1 MIDHHRHG
9 QQGLLAWSGCLVTGL
24 VAAVI
29 TNAALAAEMRPGAID
44 AAEASKKTLSREK
57 PTPGGVRLQV
67 LLDRARFSP
76 GEIDGRF
83 GENAK
88 KALRAYEE
96 AQQLPVSDDV
106 TADVWRK
113 LTADGRPVT
122 MNYTIAEE
130 DVAGPFLKKLP
141 AKMDD
146 MKDIPKLSYG
156 SPREGLAEKFHM
168 SEDLLSDLNP
178 GRHFDRV
185 GEAIVVID
193 VGAEQNAEK
202 AAKVEVDKSQQ
213 TVKLF
218 DKSNALIGFYPA
230 TIGSEEKP
238 SHLRHLE
245 GDRDRPQSDIPLQ
258 PGLPL
263 QGHSFP
269 QAVHDQARPEQSSRF
284 DVDQSLRRRLRDPW
298 HAVPG
303 KGLQVGIA
311 RLRQAYELGRRT
323 CRGTA
328 LQGHAR
334 GIRRAREVT
343 HCLQVCD
350 CLRRGKH
357 ASQGYGRHSDSCTIE
372 FAAPSHVLP
381 DLCDTD
387 MAPPRNIAA
396 SPLLRRSASRSILLG
411 TKPMGVRFVLRG

>member
-1 MIDHHRHG
+1 VIDHHRRR

-24 VAAVI
+24 VATVI

-44 AAEASKKTLSREK
+44 AAEASKKTLSKEK

-193 VGAEQNAEK
+193 VGTEQNAEK
-202 AAKVEVDKSQQ
+202 AATVEVDKSQQ

-218 DKSNALIGFYPA
+218 DKSNALIGFFPA
-230 TIGSEEKP
+230 TVGSEEKP
-238 SHLRHLE
+238 SPSGTLKVTE
-245 GDRDRPQSDIPLQ
+245 IDRNPTYRYNPAYHFKGVHSRKPFTIRPGPNNPVGSMWINL
-258 PGLPL
+258 
-263 QGHSFP
+263 
-269 QAVHDQARPEQSSRF
+269 SRDGYGIHGTPF
-284 DVDQSLRRRLRDPW
+284 
-298 HAVPG
+298 PG
-303 KGLQVGIA
+303 KVSKSESHGCV
-311 RLRQAYELGRRT
+311 RLTNWDAERVAERLSK
-323 CRGTA
+323 GTPVEFVD
-328 LQGHAR
+328 
-334 GIRRAREVT
+334 RA
-343 HCLQVCD
+343 
-350 CLRRGKH
+350 K
-357 ASQGYGRHSDSCTIE
+357 
-372 FAAPSHVLP
+372 
-381 DLCDTD
+381 
-387 MAPPRNIAA
+387 
-396 SPLLRRSASRSILLG
+396 
-411 TKPMGVRFVLRG
+411 